1 MKDFFLC
8 IRRILLLGHPP
19 ARLVDMQCS
28 IQKAIPGALIG
39 GSLEAPSSKDQ
50 DMQISEEPGQRE

>member
-1 MKDFFLC
+1 MKNFFLC
-8 IRRILLLGHPP
+8 IRRTCFPEHPS
-19 ARLVDMQCS
+19 ARLVNMQCS

-50 DMQISEEPGQRE
+50 DMQVSEDPGQRE